1 MNDIF
6 CCVLNGRAC
15 VAAAA
20 ASLFLLVGQ
29 ARTQEPAQAK
39 AKPKSAKVQPPPSKD
54 TGKSQEPDD
63 AKPTEIQIFPLKS
76 ANAAEAADLLKVMLG
91 MKTAEGES
99 IPGHYVA
106 IGIDQRT
113 NSIIVSAPAEQIN

>member
-6 CCVLNGRAC
+6 CRVLNDRAC
-15 VAAAA
+15 VAALAA
-20 ASLFLLVGQ
+20 GLFLLAGQ
-29 ARTQEPAQAK
+29 ARAQEPDK
-39 AKPKSAKVQPPPSKD
+39 AKSKPKPTKVQPVPDKERA
-54 TGKSQEPDD
+54 KSQETDD
-63 AKPTEIQIFPLKS
+63 SKPTEIQVFPLKS

-106 IGIDQRT
+106 IGI
-113 NSIIVSAPAEQIN
+113 